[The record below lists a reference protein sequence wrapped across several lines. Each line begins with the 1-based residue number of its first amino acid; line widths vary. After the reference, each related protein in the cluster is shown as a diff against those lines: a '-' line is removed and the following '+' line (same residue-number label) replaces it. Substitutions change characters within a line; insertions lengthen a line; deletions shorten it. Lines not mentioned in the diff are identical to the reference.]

1 MTPTEIKM
9 QIVKNLGN
17 YEAARLEVT
26 YIIDEND
33 DLTQSFVTAKENLE
47 KAFSKAYPKLKNLVM
62 FSKEFDRVCKAL
74 FEKKTDLE
82 ELKTYFTIS
91 EEIIN
96 YLQKNN
102 LI

>member
-1 MTPTEIKM
+1 MKPTEITM

-17 YEAARLEVT
+17 YETCRLEAT
-26 YIIDEND
+26 YTLDEND
-33 DLTQSFVTAKENLE
+33 DLTQAFVTAKENLE
-47 KAFSKAYPKLKNLVM
+47 KAFSKAYPKLKNLAM
-62 FSKEFDRVCKAL
+62 FSKEFDRVCNAL

>member
-1 MTPTEIKM
+1 MTPKEITM

-26 YIIDEND
+26 YILDEND
-33 DLTQSFVTAKENLE
+33 DLTQSFVTAKENIE
-47 KAFSKAYPKLKNLVM
+47 KAFSKAYQKKPTLDGSSPQL
-62 FSKEFDRVCKAL
+62 DRVCKAL

-82 ELKTYFTIS
+82 ELKKHFTIS

>member
-1 MTPTEIKM
+1 MTPTEITM

-26 YIIDEND
+26 YIIDENED
-33 DLTQSFVTAKENLE
+33 KTESFVTAKENLE
-47 KAFSKAYPKLKNLVM
+47 KAFSKAYPKLKNLEM
-62 FSKEFDRVCKAL
+62 PSKEFDRVCKAL
-74 FEKKTDLE
+74 FEKKTDLD
-82 ELKTYFTIS
+82 ELKKYFAIS
-91 EEIIN
+91 DEIIK